1 MVTITKYTETNT
13 PDNLVIVETT
23 EDAEAFLDGLAGSY
37 WGLPGMKAR
46 REPGQLV
53 VEARI
58 VGSSEWSKISTYKIE
73 TEAA

>member
-1 MVTITKYTETNT
+1 MVTITKYTDTDT

-23 EDAEAFLDGLAGSY
+23 EDAEAFLDSLAGSY

-53 VEARI
+53 VEGRVI
-58 VGSSEWSKISTYKIE
+58 GSSEWSKISTYKIQPD
-73 TEAA
+73 AA